1 MGARCGVLAAH
12 NVLCSVLETL
22 AKELCRGRA
31 CGAGVTWQE
40 VLAYATA
47 VADNIPEPST
57 DNSSQESR
65 PPRVAVTTL
74 GCTRNDVDSSELAGR
89 LAAGGWELVT
99 DPQQAD
105 VAVVNT
111 CGFIEQAKKDSVDV
125 VLDLADGDDGPAVVA
140 IGCLAQRY
148 GQELAQELPEAAAVL
163 GFDSYANM
171 SDHLKAVLAG
181 NPPASHTPQDRR
193 TLLPLSPVKRAGR
206 AVTGTSAGAQ
216 GGHERPEHKEAAHQ
230 EAGAG
235 GEVELPTV
243 YRDIDGSPWQ
253 PLKLASGCDRR
264 CSFCAIPQ
272 FRGAFVSRLPQHVVH
287 EARWLAERGV
297 SEVFLVSENTTSY
310 GKDLGDIRSLEA
322 LLPQL
327 AQVPGLE
334 RIRLS
339 YLQPAEIR
347 PGLIEA
353 IVSTEKVVPY
363 FDVSFQHAA
372 TPVLRRMRRFGS
384 PEAFLG
390 LVEQIRR
397 LAPQAGIRTNMIVG
411 FPGETEEDFNQLL
424 DFVGD
429 AQLDVCGVFEYSDED
444 GTEAVGLPDHV
455 PSDVITERAEAL
467 RRVAEAVTDDRAQL
481 RVGEQV
487 RVLVEDNGP
496 EGVWGRADH
505 QGPDVDGQCELVA
518 AGAGGDFGRGPWQV
532 GDYLTGEVVEAV
544 GADLTVRVL

>member
-1 MGARCGVLAAH
+1 M
-12 NVLCSVLETL
+12 
-22 AKELCRGRA
+22 
-31 CGAGVTWQE
+31 
-40 VLAYATA
+40 AYATA
-47 VADNIPEPST
+47 VADNTSVLPAETSPE
-57 DNSSQESR
+57 QGR

-89 LAAGGWELVT
+89 LAAGGWELVM
-99 DPQQAD
+99 DPEDAD

-125 VLDLADGDDGPAVVA
+125 VLELADGADGPAVVA
-140 IGCLAQRY
+140 IGCLAERY
-148 GQELAQELPEAAAVL
+148 GEELARELPEAAAVL

-171 SDHLKAVLAG
+171 SDHLRAVLAG
-181 NPPASHTPQDRR
+181 NAPASHTPQDRR
-193 TLLPLSPVKRAGR
+193 TLLPLSPVRRAGSV
-206 AVTGTSAGAQ
+206 VTGTSAGAQ
-216 GGHERPEHKEAAHQ
+216 EPTGAQDVAGTRRTQGVSGQPDTPGQ
-230 EAGAG
+230 AGAAG
-235 GEVELPTV
+235 AELSGAAADVPTV
-243 YRDIDGSPWQ
+243 YRDLDGAPWQ

-272 FRGAFVSRLPQHVVH
+272 FRGAFVSRLPEHVVH

-310 GKDLGDIRSLEA
+310 GKDLGDIRSLET

-353 IVSTEKVVPY
+353 IVGTDKVVPY

-372 TPVLRRMRRFGS
+372 TSVLRRMRRFGS

-390 LVEQIRR
+390 LVEQIRE
-397 LAPQAGIRTNMIVG
+397 LAPEAGIRTNMIVG
-411 FPGETEEDFNQLL
+411 FPGETDDDFKQLL

-455 PSDVITERAEAL
+455 PAEVIAERADVL
-467 RRVAEAVTDDRAQL
+467 RRVAEVVTDDRAER
-481 RVGEQV
+481 RVGQQV
-487 RVLVEDNGP
+487 RVLVEEIGKDGT
-496 EGVWGRADH
+496 WGRADH
-505 QGPDVDGQCELVA
+505 QGPDVDGQCELVMGNVEPVNDELA
-518 AGAGGDFGRGPWQV
+518 RGLWQV
-532 GDYLTGEVVEAV
+532 GEYVIGEVVEAA
-544 GADLTVRVL
+544 GADLTVGVR